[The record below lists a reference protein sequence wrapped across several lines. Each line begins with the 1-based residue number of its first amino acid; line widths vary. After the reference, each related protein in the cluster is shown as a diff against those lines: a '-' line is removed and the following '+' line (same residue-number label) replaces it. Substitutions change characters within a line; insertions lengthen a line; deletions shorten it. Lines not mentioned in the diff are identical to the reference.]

1 MKRIVSFVCVLVF
14 SLFLSLSYCL
24 ADGIGSEL
32 NNDFSKELKP
42 NNIKNKN
49 NDKTDIPKASN
60 QDIFGDEQAFPFIAG
75 LGKNAAH

>member
-1 MKRIVSFVCVLVF
+1 MCVIVY
-14 SLFLSLSYCL
+14 SLFLNVGACL
-24 ADGIGSEL
+24 ADADGNESNNNVSEEFRL
-32 NNDFSKELKP
+32 NNFK
-42 NNIKNKN
+42 NNN